1 MRRLLLCGLASLLL
15 AGLPAALPAQGP
27 SSPSFAPSSPEKE
40 SERNPPVFQWVVA
53 GACSALVLLIVCMPS
68 RKA

>member
-1 MRRLLLCGLASLLL
+1 MRRWLFRELAALLLL
-15 AGLPAALPAQGP
+15 AGLFTPLPAQGP
-27 SSPSFAPSSPEKE
+27 APSPSSPPPTPE
-40 SERNPPVFQWVVA
+40 SEKAPPVLQWVVA